1 MNNYSD
7 IRLLI
12 MDVDG
17 VMTDG
22 KVIYTS
28 DGQELKSFNIKDG
41 LGIKRVQEFGIE
53 TAIITG
59 RTSPMVE
66 RRALELGIAHLIQG
80 REDKLAALSDLLD
93 QLDFSFDQVAYIG
106 DDLPDL
112 TAIESVRLGACPADA
127 AIEVQSKSNWVSTR
141 VGGDGCVRELCDLLV
156 SHKSL

>member
-1 MNNYSD
+1 MTDYAD
-7 IRLLI
+7 IRLLV

-22 KVIYTS
+22 KVTYTS

-41 LGIKRVQEFGIE
+41 LGVKHAQASGIE

-66 RRALELGIAHLIQG
+66 RRALELGIKHIIQG
-80 REDKLAALSDLLD
+80 REDKLTALSDLLE
-93 QLDFSFDQVAYIG
+93 QMKLSLNHVAYIG
-106 DDLPDL
+106 DDLSDL
-112 TAIESVRLGACPADA
+112 TAIASVKLGACPADA
-127 AIEVQSKSNWVSTR
+127 AIKVRSKADWVSTR

>member
-1 MNNYSD
+1 MTEFAD
-7 IRLLI
+7 IRLLV

-22 KVIYTS
+22 KITYTS

-41 LGIKRVQEFGIE
+41 LGIKRAQASGIE

-66 RRALELGIAHLIQG
+66 RRVRELGIAHLVQG
-80 REDKLAALSDLLD
+80 REDKLAALSDLVD
-93 QLDFSFDQVAYIG
+93 QMNLSLDQVAYIG

-127 AIEVQSKSNWVSTR
+127 ATEVKSKANWVSTR
-141 VGGDGCVRELCDLLV
+141 GL
-156 SHKSL
+156 SLIHISEPTRPY